1 MTRVLLTGAGGM
13 LGRELSRELADFD
26 VSAATRDSLDIRR
39 ADDVD
44 QAVAGHDVVINA
56 AAYTAVDKAEEET
69 ELAFSINA
77 EGPRLLAQSAARHG
91 ATLIHLSTDYVFD
104 GQSDIPYPEDTP
116 RNPQS
121 AYGASKA
128 AGEEAVLEEHE
139 AGTVLLRTAWLYG
152 FGGSHFPG
160 SMLQIADR
168 QETLSVVTDQ
178 IGQPTW
184 SRDLA
189 RWIRLL
195 IENRVEA
202 GIFHGTN
209 AGQTSWW
216 DFARLIFQKAGLD
229 PKRVQPTTSDEFV
242 RPAARPSWSVLGH
255 SRWAEIGLPTPRP
268 WNEAFD
274 EAFPA
279 LFPEYAQ

>member
-13 LGRELSRELADFD
+13 LGRELARQLADLD
-26 VSAATRDSLDIRR
+26 LTSTTKETLDITR
-39 ADDVD
+39 AEDVD
-44 QAVAGHDVVINA
+44 QAVSHVDVVVNA
-56 AAYTAVDKAEEET
+56 AAYTAVDKAEDEN

-77 EGPRLLAQSAARHG
+77 DGPRLLARAAAHHG

-104 GQSDIPYPEDTP
+104 GKSTVPYPEDTP

-139 AGTVLLRTAWLYG
+139 SGTVLVRTAWLYG
-152 FGGSHFPG
+152 SGGSHFPG
-160 SMLQIADR
+160 TMLRLAQTQDTI
-168 QETLSVVTDQ
+168 SVVTDQ

-189 RWIRLL
+189 QWIRLL
-195 IENRVEA
+195 IDHRIGS

-216 DFARLIFQKAGLD
+216 EFARVIFEKAGHD
-229 PKRVQPTTSDEFV
+229 PDRVLPTTSDQFV
-242 RPAARPSWSVLGH
+242 RPATRPSWSVLGH
-255 SRWAEIGLPTPRP
+255 NHWNDSGLPAPRA
-268 WNEAFD
+268 WDEAFD
-274 EAFPA
+274 EAFPT
-279 LFPEYAQ
+279 LFAENHQ